1 MTIALVLLR
10 GSESGLMSDSG
21 QDYYARISTCN
32 MLNVASSRAERTTG
46 VKCESGR
53 KHTST
58 LEMVSG
64 DGDGMT
70 PC

>member
-1 MTIALVLLR
+1 
-10 GSESGLMSDSG
+10 MSDSG